1 MSQKEYISIQEAAK
15 LCGKSAQTIRRAIKA
30 KKIKFKKTK
39 TPQGFNYMIS
49 RSSVIEAYNVKVA
62 SSDDESAKAS
72 KTVEESK
79 KETGDKI
86 AEVQADKDKM
96 SVDVNDFKAFVA
108 TLDTLIQ
115 RHSEERQ
122 NFLRLVDTLHE
133 KIFVLENQIN
143 LLQSPKKKWYQVW
156 K

>member
-1 MSQKEYISIQEAAK
+1 MSKEYISIQEAAK
-15 LCGKSAQTIRRAIKA
+15 LSNKSAQTIRRAIKA
-30 KKIKFKKTK
+30 KKLKFRKSK
-39 TPQGFNYMIS
+39 TPQGFNYAIS
-49 RSSVIEAYNVKVA
+49 RTSLIEVYNLKVDA
-62 SSDDESAKAS
+62 PAK
-72 KTVEESK
+72 EEK
-79 KETGDKI
+79 AAKVPEAPVAEKI
-86 AEVQADKDKM
+86 AEVKSEVETM
-96 SVDVNDFKAFVA
+96 TVDVNDFKAFVG

-143 LLQSPKKKWYQVW
+143 LLQAPKKKWFEVW